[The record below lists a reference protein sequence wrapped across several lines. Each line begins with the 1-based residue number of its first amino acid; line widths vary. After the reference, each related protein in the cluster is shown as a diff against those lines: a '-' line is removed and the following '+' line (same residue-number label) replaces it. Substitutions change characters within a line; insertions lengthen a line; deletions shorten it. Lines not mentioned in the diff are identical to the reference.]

1 MKTPEDKTVVF
12 TFGSHP
18 MKDLALRWTARVT
31 FPPGATAQTTLPIE
45 IVDGHESPVCAGTF
59 AFAGQRLAVADGAA
73 SISYS
78 DFIAGKHEVDLWLYR
93 PGCPPVPGGLTFA

>member
-1 MKTPEDKTVVF
+1 MKTPEDKTIAF

-18 MKDLALRWTARVT
+18 MKDPALRWTARVT
-31 FPPGATAQTTLPIE
+31 FPPGSTAETVLPVE
-45 IVDGHESPVCAGTF
+45 IVDGEGRPVRAGTF
-59 AFAGQRLAVADGAA
+59 AFAGQRLAVVDGSA

>member
-1 MKTPEDKTVVF
+1 MKAPEDKTIVF

-18 MKDLALRWTARVT
+18 MKDFALRWTARVT
-31 FPPGATAQTTLPIE
+31 FPSGATAGTVLPISL
-45 IVDGHESPVCAGTF
+45 VDGEERPVRAGTF
-59 AFAGQRLAVADGAA
+59 AFAGQRLPVRDGAA